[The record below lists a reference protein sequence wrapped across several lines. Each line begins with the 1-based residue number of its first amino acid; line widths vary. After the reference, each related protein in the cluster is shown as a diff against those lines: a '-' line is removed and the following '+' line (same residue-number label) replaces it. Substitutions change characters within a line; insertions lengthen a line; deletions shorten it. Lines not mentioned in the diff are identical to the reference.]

1 MSETTSN
8 VGIRHVRRILAWY
21 APLSLLVS
29 SFCYVFGVAQLMAMA
44 QGIRESV
51 PFVRIGVATLLTP
64 IIILLSL
71 ITVAGLI
78 AKALPAND
86 YVIRVTVRLLEIII
100 LLGAVVLMSLPA
112 VSYLQHRL
120 MPRWGYFECHELE
133 GQPSLWFTDWVRNK
147 DWCAKGKDQ
156 KWIIE
161 QAKKSAFANAPR

>member
-1 MSETTSN
+1 
-8 VGIRHVRRILAWY
+8 
-21 APLSLLVS
+21 
-29 SFCYVFGVAQLMAMA
+29 MAMA
-44 QGIRESV
+44 QGIRESA

-71 ITVAGLI
+71 TTMAGLI

-86 YVIRVTVRLLEIII
+86 HVIRVTVRLLEIII
-100 LLGAVVLMSLPA
+100 FFGAVVLMSLPA

-147 DWCAKGKDQ
+147 DWCAKGKDRN
-156 KWIIE
+156 WILE
-161 QAKKSAFANAPR
+161 QAKNSAFIDAPR